1 MLCWR
6 LIQQYFDEKNA
17 DMGGLPW
24 RWQEGWDCV
33 LVAPQASYRMEDMR
47 KEIQIPMAAVP
58 SLDYAV
64 GNAESVM
71 KLAHKI
77 CGK

>member
-1 MLCWR
+1 MQ
-6 LIQQYFDEKNA
+6 IIAVGTGEA
-17 DMGGLPW
+17 EE
-24 RWQEGWDCV
+24 RWQEGWDCGP
-33 LVAPQASYRMEDMR
+33 VAPQASYRMEDMR